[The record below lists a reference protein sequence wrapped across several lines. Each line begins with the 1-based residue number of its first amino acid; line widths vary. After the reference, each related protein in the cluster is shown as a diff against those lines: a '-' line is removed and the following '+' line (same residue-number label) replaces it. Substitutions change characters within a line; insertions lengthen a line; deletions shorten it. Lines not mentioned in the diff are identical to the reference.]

1 MSESIV
7 IAILSLAGNLA
18 GSIVAI
24 IVANKLLTYRVDKLE
39 EKLTKIDSIESRVYK
54 AETANAL
61 QDEKIDQIITDTTD
75 IKTKLGR
82 MMERATASA

>member
-1 MSESIV
+1 MSESII

-18 GSIVAI
+18 GSIAAI

-39 EKLTKIDSIESRVYK
+39 EKLTKIDSIEARVYS
-54 AETANAL
+54 AETANAI

-82 MMERATASA
+82 IIERANATA